1 MLVQWVLQTCG
12 TFTFNNDV
20 LIADYL
26 SIYLSF
32 NNTNLGIIPRNHR
45 GHTLNTHSVSF
56 LYNFLYICVSVFLC
70 PSPSFIVGT
79 VQARKWFASECT
91 EAMRQHTP
99 HLTPQILLLWKHYL
113 TIQHNSELQL
123 H

>member
-91 EAMRQHTP
+91 EAYASAHTSFDSSNP
-99 HLTPQILLLWKHYL
+99 PVMEALSNH
-113 TIQHNSELQL
+113 SA
-123 H
+123 